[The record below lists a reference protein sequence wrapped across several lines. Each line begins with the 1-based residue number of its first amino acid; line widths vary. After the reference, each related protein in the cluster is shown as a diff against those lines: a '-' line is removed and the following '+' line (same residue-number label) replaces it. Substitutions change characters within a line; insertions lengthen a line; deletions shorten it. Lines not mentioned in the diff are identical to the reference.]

1 MLDCEFQH
9 DNRQSRTLEIAK
21 EFISK
26 YFFTTTT
33 TMDQKTSNI
42 IQVGVTLNS

>member
-21 EFISK
+21 ELFQIISLQPLPQLK
-26 YFFTTTT
+26 
-33 TMDQKTSNI
+33 
-42 IQVGVTLNS
+42 

>member
-33 TMDQKTSNI
+33 TMEITVSEDFKYY
-42 IQVGVTLNS
+42 